1 MQDCLITDLA
11 DHLQSFDGP
20 VRYQCFPLRCVGGQA
35 ECLGCVPKAGIT
47 AHVYVA
53 SKSIAFD
60 ILAQAQ
66 SMLM

>member
-20 VRYQCFPLRCVGGQA
+20 VRYQCFPLRCVG
-35 ECLGCVPKAGIT
+35 VPKAGIT